1 MTFELPKD
9 KIKQEFEREFKE
21 FEIGHKLI
29 FLDEVDSTNLYAL
42 QHSESIPDG
51 TVILAQTQS
60 AGRGRKGRT
69 WHSPAGLGLYLTILL
84 KKTLFQGESHF
95 LNLLASL
102 AVYDA
107 IKEILL
113 AGKESNPGLLPLELK
128 WPNDIIYNSFKLGG
142 ILSEKKGT
150 YREDVPTVVGI
161 GINVNHKN
169 CDFPEEIAANSI
181 SLFIIDSKK
190 RELHDVAGEI
200 VRKINYHFSE
210 MRRKGSGYII
220 NSWMQCSPAS
230 KGSRVRII
238 SDNEEFHAVTEG
250 LDQRGFLKVRRYGDR
265 LQTLLS
271 ADIVSIRR
279 S

>member
-9 KIKQEFEREFKE
+9 KIKQEFEREFQE

-29 FLDEVDSTNLYAL
+29 LLDEVDSTNLYAL
-42 QHSESIPDG
+42 QRSESIPDG
-51 TVILAQTQS
+51 TVIIAQTQS

-84 KKTLFQGESHF
+84 KKTIFHGESHL
-95 LNLLASL
+95 LNLLVSL

-113 AGKESNPGLLPLELK
+113 AGKESSPGLLPLELK

-150 YREDVPTVVGI
+150 YREDVPTAVGI

-181 SLFIIDSKK
+181 SLFIIDS
-190 RELHDVAGEI
+190 RMRDAQDVGREI
-200 VRKINYHFSE
+200 VRKINRRFSE
-210 MRRKGSGYII
+210 MTSKGSEHII

-250 LDQRGFLKVRRYGDR
+250 LDQRGFLKIRRYGDR